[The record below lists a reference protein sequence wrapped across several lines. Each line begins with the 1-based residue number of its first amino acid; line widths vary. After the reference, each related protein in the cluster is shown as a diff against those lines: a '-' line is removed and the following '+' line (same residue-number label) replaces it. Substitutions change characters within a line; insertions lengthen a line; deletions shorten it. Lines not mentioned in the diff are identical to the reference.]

1 MLKCYVLV
9 DKNNRLFW
17 AIVQDS
23 PMGNSYLVLG
33 VSQVLKTNSEL
44 FQFIMEINE
53 FNKEFVLGNG
63 DVAAQLFDS
72 ILEMSYLPTNSTLI
86 QVPFEVVESIYSFVK
101 VQPNVRVVFL
111 PLWGLIALQPRR

>member
-1 MLKCYVLV
+1 
-9 DKNNRLFW
+9 
-17 AIVQDS
+17 
-23 PMGNSYLVLG
+23 MGNSYLVLG

-86 QVPFEVVESIYSFVK
+86 QVPFEVVGSIYSFVK

-111 PLWGLIALQPRR
+111 PLWVLIALQPRR